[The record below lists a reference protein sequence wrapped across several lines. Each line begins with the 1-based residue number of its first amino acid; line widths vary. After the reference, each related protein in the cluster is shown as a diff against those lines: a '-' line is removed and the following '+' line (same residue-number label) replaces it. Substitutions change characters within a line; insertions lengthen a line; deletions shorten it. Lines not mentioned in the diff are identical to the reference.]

1 MNNINLEKLYKY
13 QQELDEEIANIHHV
27 DYKSTHQKRLLAL
40 LVEIGEL
47 ANETRC
53 FKYWSNKGPSP
64 KERIMDEY
72 ADGLHFFLSLGIPL
86 KTTKFEYELN
96 KNEEDLTDQFHKLY
110 SLIVVLQ
117 NNYNL
122 ENYIKAISYFLNLAY
137 SLDMTSNDI
146 VDSYMKKL
154 NVNHKRQETNY

>member
-1 MNNINLEKLYKY
+1 MNKINLEQLYKY
-13 QQELDEEIANIHHV
+13 QKDLDGEIANIHHV
-27 DYKSTHQKRLLAL
+27 DYSSTHKKRLLAL

-96 KNEEDLTDQFHKLY
+96 KNSEDLTDQFHKLY
-110 SLIVVLQ
+110 SLITILQ
-117 NNYNL
+117 TNYNL
-122 ENYIKAISYFLNLAY
+122 HNYIKAFSYFLNLAY

-146 VDSYMKKL
+146 VDSYLVKL

>member
-86 KTTKFEYELN
+86 KTTKLEYELN

-122 ENYIKAISYFLNLAY
+122 ENYIKAFSYFLNLAY
-137 SLDMTSNDI
+137 SLDITSNDI